1 MEIEVREE
9 LQMNTTI
16 GTVQAVDEDLGEN
29 SNIEYAIVDGNENK
43 VFEVRYRPIQMK

>member
-43 VFEVRYRPIQMK
+43 VFEVRYQ